1 MPGILV
7 TFASDQHTRVP
18 RLPEGNQLKKFYD
31 CLFQLLLK
39 HAGLDAPG
47 LSCWV
52 YIIPSVFLV
61 LIHDISMSLIP
72 VLVRDLEAT
81 GLPTT
86 HTLNG
91 EQSSSTDVPSLERI
105 PSLSFVVDLVH
116 IPLSQSLIA

>member
-7 TFASDQHTRVP
+7 TFASDQHTRGP
-18 RLPEGNQLKKFYD
+18 RLPEGNQIKKLYN

-47 LSCWV
+47 LSRWV

-91 EQSSSTDVPSLERI
+91 EQFQTQTYLRWRESHRYHSWVIWCTFLFRNR
-105 PSLSFVVDLVH
+105 
-116 IPLSQSLIA
+116 